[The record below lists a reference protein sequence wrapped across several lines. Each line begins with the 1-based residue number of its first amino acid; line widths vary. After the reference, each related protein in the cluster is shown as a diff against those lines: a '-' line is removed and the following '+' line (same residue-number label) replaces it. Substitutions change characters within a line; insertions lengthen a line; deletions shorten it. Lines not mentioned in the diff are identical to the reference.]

1 MEAEELEKWLEMP
14 EDDHHDFKKEWYHSG
29 KKEELVKDIFSFVN
43 TVHHDDCFLII
54 GVDDERKVT
63 GVEHDENRMNQQ
75 NLIDF
80 IRNLPISGD
89 YNPRVE
95 IEIVRYDEHEVDV
108 IHIFDTSN
116 VPVFL
121 NKRWK
126 QNEPDAGRIY
136 VKGAIKP
143 QQVFVR
149 EGDVNTSRDT
159 TASYHQVEL
168 LWKKHFRIDQPIQ
181 ERYKYVLQDADNWSY
196 YENDKT
202 GYLYNLNPDFNMV
215 LIDDDQ
221 TRNRVAAYSL
231 NQFRMNISWGL
242 LKLMFR
248 QVIVAEIQVVWLDS
262 AQFIV
267 VAPDIG
273 RVGNIGQEL
282 YYNCFTADSLRFAVQ
297 KFLEITASEKGGA
310 GVFLKFYSSVP
321 VFDSKLE
328 EKNIEEY
335 LSKQFAKLLSLIS
348 ISDEELSNIR
358 GCMKLEFNKDD
369 LEMSK
374 SFISGI
380 LMRQK
385 LGVIVRKIIIKKTS
399 VTNM

>member
-1 MEAEELEKWLEMP
+1 MEVEELEKWLGIP

-54 GVDDERKVT
+54 GVDDERQVT

-95 IEIVRYDEHEVDV
+95 IEIVQYNEHEVDV

-126 QNEPDAGRIY
+126 QNGPDAGRIY

-215 LIDDDQ
+215 LIDDDR
-221 TRNRVAAYSL
+221 TRNRVEAYSL
-231 NQFRMNISWGL
+231 NQFRTNISWGL

-273 RVGNIGQEL
+273 RIGNIDQEF

-321 VFDSKLE
+321 VFESLDKQKSI
-328 EKNIEEY
+328 EKA
-335 LSKQFAKLLSLIS
+335 LSARVDEILPAIS
-348 ISDEELSNIR
+348 VSNDEVTDMRKRMMLDFQENDYEISE
-358 GCMKLEFNKDD
+358 
-369 LEMSK
+369 
-374 SFISGI
+374 SFLKKI
-380 LMRQK
+380 LKEQK
-385 LGVIVRKIIIKKTS
+385 LGRVLKSIYV
-399 VTNM
+399 